1 MAYDDGGY
9 LLANARAEAGAR
21 FGALA
26 ELFDPSTF
34 RHFAALGVGP
44 GQSCWEVGAGGPS
57 VPAWLAARGGPAGR
71 GIATDPDVSWL
82 PAVAGYEAL
91 RHDVGAEPPPGD
103 GFDLVHA
110 RLW

>member
-9 LLANARAEAGAR
+9 LLANAQAEAGAR

-57 VPAWLAARGGPAGR
+57 VPAWLAARVGPARR
-71 GIATDPDVSWL
+71 GIATHLDLSWL
-82 PAVAGYEAL
+82 PPVAGHEAPPPHL
-91 RHDVGAEPPPGD
+91 AAEPPPG
-103 GFDLVHA
+103 GG
-110 RLW
+110 